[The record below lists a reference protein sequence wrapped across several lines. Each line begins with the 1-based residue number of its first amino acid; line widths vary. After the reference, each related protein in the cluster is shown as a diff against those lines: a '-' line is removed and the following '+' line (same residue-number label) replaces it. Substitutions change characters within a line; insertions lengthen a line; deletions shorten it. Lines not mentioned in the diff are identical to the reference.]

1 MRVWKR
7 SVSAEG
13 NCAAQPA
20 SNGAKPRGP
29 DLGMA
34 SHPPVNKP
42 NPSTTSSSPGCSAP
56 NLVSCQGRHGRP
68 GFLGLFSPRDT
79 STELLAPSSGL
90 AQPLGSE
97 PADKNISLH
106 HSAFQQINLERN
118 ELRDSSKCFATKIP
132 AFEFGKTSLFFFPPK
147 NVFEV
152 QTSFNNFQP
161 IYSAKRILLF
171 P

>member
-1 MRVWKR
+1 
-7 SVSAEG
+7 
-13 NCAAQPA
+13 
-20 SNGAKPRGP
+20 
-29 DLGMA
+29 MA

-56 NLVSCQGRHGRP
+56 NLVSCQGRHRRP

-132 AFEFGKTSLFFFPPK
+132 AFEFGKTILFFFPPK